1 MRLKSPIAGV
11 LLACVGLVSTS
22 SCVSDPILPSQ
33 SELFNREF
41 IKQFGLIDSN
51 QDWNNATR
59 GKVTVKV
66 NTPQQVKVTTTIG
79 SHNYLLADYSD
90 VSGSRTI
97 EFDMPR
103 GVKDITVSAAGKS
116 IKTQVGGSADFGNL
130 SRAIWD
136 DKEQDAIVKIARTP
150 EYREISDVAIRSF
163 GEYLPEN
170 HDNRDKVTQNFSY
183 VANGPFIVYPV
194 FWYTNSYN
202 TLGIYYIKN
211 KGKDDETMV
220 YVPFYTNKIK
230 HKNSTGGN
238 LEYITKD
245 HLHPAISAQWDSGE
259 YIMYITDGSSEWLQN
274 NKNSVRDFDE
284 ADWESFKNQFCKTFD
299 PFNNKPYSFNFTHLP
314 QNLPQQVKEQIYI
327 DDIKWKIEEEDWR
340 VTVTITDIHTTASKE
355 YFDSDGNW
363 IYPEGKQQSYPE
375 YEKYAN
381 YLEDGLSIEEMVNAG
396 FDFPYRW
403 RSEGIRIDITPGT
416 EFGMFIRAEDKAP
429 SEESVQVR
437 EVPMVYDES
446 RGYKMPQNDGF
457 TRMYSQQ
464 KYNTDNMTTKGGDGQ
479 VEPAVHAAT
488 YYYDAPSGRT
498 YQVLGFEDWH
508 NGDSD
513 KIDLNDIIFFIDSE
527 NPLDIPEIK
536 DEDIDEPTPAEPI
549 KWLIACED
557 LGMLDDFDFNDVVFE
572 VEHVSGQKTAT
583 IRPLASGGTLE
594 VYLKRDNGDGTAWK
608 SPEWHS
614 LFNHDI
620 KTPVNVGGATGTAQP
635 LTIDVP
641 EDFSITSSNDNSG
654 YQSNMG
660 GFHLEVTRTDGNIVG
675 IEPPGNG
682 TAPQMFL
689 IYQSP
694 DKKWRWPKER
704 SHITWGYPNFNSWKD
719 TGSFT
724 IDPNGTNWWDTI
736 DKEYHLVD
744 R

>member
-130 SRAIWD
+130 SRAFHPSSSESSYGKITISST
-136 DKEQDAIVKIARTP
+136 DKEQWRLYSVV
-150 EYREISDVAIRSF
+150 DVQGYNRV
-163 GEYLPEN
+163 LPEGGIN
-170 HDNRDKVTQNFSY
+170 LYKEGVEKDFVFRSV
-183 VANGPFIVYPV
+183 GPIIIYPV
-194 FWYTNSYN
+194 YWNTNRIN
-202 TLGIYYIKN
+202 TLGICYLENGEMQHIPIYSNYHSDTFDDSTNLLGRVNFREGDAKTHIIPDVFNSDVIKEILGSRVLN
-211 KGKDDETMV
+211 NGKT
-220 YVPFYTNKIK
+220 Y
-230 HKNSTGGN
+230 
-238 LEYITKD
+238 
-245 HLHPAISAQWDSGE
+245 
-259 YIMYITDGSSEWLQN
+259 SELQN
-274 NKNSVRDFDE
+274 NEDDFIALLNSILPREYIQILNGYGIENIKTV
-284 ADWESFKNQFCKTFD
+284 AKVNNQVINGSPISKD
-299 PFNNKPYSFNFTHLP
+299 NRPYWSSGHVELRYLLNDATYDGEIKGVGGGNEVII
-314 QNLPQQVKEQIYI
+314 NLPN
-327 DDIKWKIEEEDWR
+327 
-340 VTVTITDIHTTASKE
+340 
-355 YFDSDGNW
+355 GN
-363 IYPEGKQQSYPE
+363 
-375 YEKYAN
+375 N
-381 YLEDGLSIEEMVNAG
+381 
-396 FDFPYRW
+396 
-403 RSEGIRIDITPGT
+403 DITPALLSKGVIVDVPI
-416 EFGMFIRAEDKAP
+416 GMRYGMYLERDDNTRFYSVADYNPDNKLVRD
-429 SEESVQVR
+429 EEGNPIDYPTYIEPR
-437 EVPMVYDES
+437 E
-446 RGYKMPQNDGF
+446 GAF
-457 TRMYSQQ
+457 
-464 KYNTDNMTTKGGDGQ
+464 
-479 VEPAVHAAT
+479 HAAT
-488 YYYDAPSGRT
+488 WKGPKFGWTWLA
-498 YQVLGFEDWH
+498 FEDCKTSEDGK
-508 NGDSD
+508 N
-513 KIDLNDIIFFIDSE
+513 IDLNDMVFIIE
-527 NPLDIPEIK
+527 NAQNDKNPPVEV
-536 DEDIDEPTPAEPI
+536 EDPDDDPDEPTPAEPI